1 MEQQARVAFLRR
13 QAQFLL
19 YVFNKTELHQSQA
32 WFEMDYEKKDKNKEN
47 QEKKIFFFW
56 KTPHGPLFCINV
68 HCYKYKLTNS
78 GSGGYLASQLQEQ
91 DLNSAIQHLQ
101 EQELKKN

>member
-47 QEKKIFFFW
+47 
-56 KTPHGPLFCINV
+56 
-68 HCYKYKLTNS
+68 
-78 GSGGYLASQLQEQ
+78 
-91 DLNSAIQHLQ
+91 
-101 EQELKKN
+101 